1 MLIRTPI
8 QKTNG
13 VSAAVPDAAVI
24 RAALQRLDP
33 NMGREVWFK
42 IACGLHNSGYEYELF
57 QAWSRGDFQEPDE
70 NGNTAIVAAY
80 DEPDCAKTWASLAK
94 PRDGKPITIGTV
106 IKLAKD
112 KGWKPAA
119 GEVSSTPTF
128 EDTHLEVS
136 ECLLDSAQSDLLLV
150 NVADGETGLLAVDDC
165 GLWQVGGV
173 DVATAAACQEQRAR
187 AFARISDR
195 GGEPKAFANA
205 ATRTRGWLR
214 PAIRKS
220 IADDAGL
227 VHRMDAARWPDLRT
241 CEQSDLDAPGEFL
254 GVANGV
260 INLRTGQLLDSA
272 AGADKLIT
280 KSAPTAYNPQAN
292 VAAAYAAIPWPS
304 HLKDYLLSEVAYS
317 LLGRPTRRFVVLL
330 GETGG
335 GKTSIF
341 SVLRECLG
349 SGIAVAVH
357 PDVVQAQKGNRSGLT
372 PEVVPLV
379 GSRLAVIDEA
389 ENLNVDSGRLKAL
402 SGDSMISY
410 RNMYQTQTDGI
421 VTATMFLP
429 LNAPPVFGLG
439 DEAVYERLRVVE
451 VPQIENPTANWVEQQ
466 RPLHGAW
473 LTLLVNLCQEI
484 IENGGLPPTM
494 PADMQALK
502 ASMADEEI
510 GEVGVWLRTCLQRSP
525 GEVVSTRE
533 IWQAACLVAGA
544 DADDDKAKPGGF
556 TKRKLSRAVRATYKL
571 PSPGG
576 VRDSHGPGGRG
587 WDGWAL
593 A

>member
-1 MLIRTPI
+1 
-8 QKTNG
+8 
-13 VSAAVPDAAVI
+13 
-24 RAALQRLDP
+24 
-33 NMGREVWFK
+33 MGREAWFK
-42 IACGLHNSGYEYELF
+42 VACGLHNSGYEYELF

-80 DEPDCAKTWASLAK
+80 DEPDCAKTWGSLAK

-106 IKLAKD
+106 IKLAKAE
-112 KGWKPAA
+112 GWEPAA
-119 GEVSSTPTF
+119 GAVGSAPTF

-136 ECLLDSAQSDLLLV
+136 ECLLDSAQSELLLV

-165 GLWQVGGV
+165 GLWQVAGV
-173 DVATAAACQEQRAR
+173 DVATAAACQEQRGR
-187 AFARISDR
+187 AFGRISDR

-205 ATRTRGWLR
+205 ATRTRSWLR
-214 PAIRKS
+214 PANRKS
-220 IADDAGL
+220 IADDTAL
-227 VHRMDAARWPDLRT
+227 VYLMNAHRWRDLRT
-241 CEQSDLDAPGEFL
+241 CYQHDLDAPGEFL
-254 GVANGV
+254 GVSNGV
-260 INLRTGQLLDSA
+260 VNLRTGQLLSA
-272 AGADKLIT
+272 AEGADKLIT
-280 KSAPTAYNPQAN
+280 KAAPTPYNPQAN
-292 VAAAYAAIPWPS
+292 VAAAYAALPWPT
-304 HLKDYLLSEVAYS
+304 HLKDYLLREVAYS

-349 SGIAVAVH
+349 SGIAVAIH

-389 ENLNVDSGRLKAL
+389 ENLSVDSGRLKAL

-410 RNMYQTQTDGI
+410 RNMYQTQQDGI

-466 RPLHGAW
+466 RPSHSAW
-473 LTLLVNLCQEI
+473 LALLVGLCQEI
-484 IENGGLPPTM
+484 IEDGSKPPTM

-544 DADDDKAKPGGF
+544 DASDDKAKPGGF
-556 TKRKLSRAVRATYKL
+556 TKRKLSRAVRAMYKL

-576 VRDSHGPGGRG
+576 VRDASGPGGRG

-593 A
+593 R